1 MQSENVVSAMLA
13 EIFFMLFPFS
23 AILTYQSVHSG
34 YCAPRRSWHRRHFIP
49 KIPIYRRARMF
60 IHRIAQS
67 GVLSAFVA
75 AVLFGASTPLA
86 KLLLEQMDPW
96 LLAAVLYLGSG
107 IGLWF
112 VRLALRSPTP
122 KLSLHDWR
130 WMLLAV
136 LLGGI
141 IAPVLLVFGLRGM
154 SGSGASLLL
163 NAEAVL
169 TAVVAWV
176 VFKENVDRRVALG
189 LACIVVGGIVLGWGE
204 TAGGSWLSALAIVG
218 ACLGWAL
225 DNNFTRKVAL
235 TDASFVA
242 MVKGLVAG
250 TTNLV
255 IALALGATVPSAF
268 VVGSAAVLGF
278 ACYGVSLVLFILAL
292 RHVGTARAGAYFAV
306 APFFGATLSVLLLGE
321 PITVPLIL
329 AGALMALGV
338 WLHLSEQHSHYH
350 EHYASSHSHWH
361 SHGTDD
367 DHHNH
372 PHDELIPSMTH
383 HSHQH
388 EHRAHAHAHPHAPDA
403 HHGHKH

>member
-1 MQSENVVSAMLA
+1 
-13 EIFFMLFPFS
+13 
-23 AILTYQSVHSG
+23 
-34 YCAPRRSWHRRHFIP
+34 
-49 KIPIYRRARMF
+49 MF

-306 APFFGATLSVLLLGE
+306 APFFGATLSVLSLGE

-338 WLHLSEQHSHYH
+338 WLHVSEQHSHYH
-350 EHYASSHSHWH
+350 EHDASSHSHWH

>member
-1 MQSENVVSAMLA
+1 MPCGA
-13 EIFFMLFPFS
+13 
-23 AILTYQSVHSG
+23 LTD
-34 YCAPRRSWHRRHFIP
+34 
-49 KIPIYRRARMF
+49 MF
-60 IHRIAQS
+60 TQRITQS

-86 KLLLEQMDPW
+86 KLLLEKMDPW

-107 IGLWF
+107 VGLWF
-112 VRLALRSPTP
+112 VRLAVRSATP
-122 KLSLHDWR
+122 SLSLHDWR

-141 IAPVLLVFGLRGM
+141 VAPVLLVFGLRGM
-154 SGSGASLLL
+154 TGSGASLLL

-189 LACIVVGGIVLGWGE
+189 LVCIVVGGLVLGWSE
-204 TAGGSWLSALAIVG
+204 AAGGSWLSALAVIG

-235 TDASFVA
+235 HDASFVA

-255 IALALGATVPSAF
+255 IALALGAAVPTAY

-278 ACYGVSLVLFILAL
+278 ACYGVSLTLFILAL

-306 APFFGATLSVLLLGE
+306 APFFGAALSVLLLGE
-321 PITVPLIL
+321 AISTSLL
-329 AGALMALGV
+329 AAGSLMALGV
-338 WLHLSEQHSHYH
+338 WLHVSEHHAHHHEHTAASHSHLHVHGTGDDHHDHRHGEPVVSGTQHSH
-350 EHYASSHSHWH
+350 
-361 SHGTDD
+361 
-367 DHHNH
+367 
-372 PHDELIPSMTH
+372 PHF
-383 HSHQH
+383 HQPI
-388 EHRAHAHAHPHAPDA
+388 AHAHPHVPDA
-403 HHGHKH
+403 HHVHKH